1 METHEYASFKP
12 LKHLERKHRR
22 ESPGPA
28 NKAGTKLSPDDRV
41 PASKDKP
48 DSDVSKGGETV
59 SILEDYMRDA
69 LLRAMM
75 PAVNKVQSDIHDQ
88 IRSSVSCPQ
97 FTQTV
102 ITINPPRHYPA
113 RAYRRH

>member
-48 DSDVSKGGETV
+48 DSDVSKGDE
-59 SILEDYMRDA
+59 
-69 LLRAMM
+69 
-75 PAVNKVQSDIHDQ
+75 
-88 IRSSVSCPQ
+88 
-97 FTQTV
+97 TV
-102 ITINPPRHYPA
+102 ITRILFDYVGDL
-113 RAYRRH
+113 